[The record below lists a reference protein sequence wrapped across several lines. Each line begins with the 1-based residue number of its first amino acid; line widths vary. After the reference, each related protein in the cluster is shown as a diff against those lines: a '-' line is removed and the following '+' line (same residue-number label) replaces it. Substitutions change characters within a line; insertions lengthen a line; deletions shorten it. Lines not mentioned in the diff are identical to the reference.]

1 MKDLDPLHLFL
12 GVVVKYF
19 DGSIQLRQS
28 KYVAEL
34 IDNTEMTFAKV
45 VATPL
50 AQKHGLHESVGSLVE
65 TSFYRMIVESLQY
78 LTLTRPDIT
87 HVVNLASQ
95 FVQNPKNGHLQG
107 VKRIFSAE
115 AEYRALAST
124 SSEMTWIMHLLH
136 DLVPLIE
143 SEKARQVRRLWC
155 HNLGELPSPSEMV
168 EKIVHRFAIK
178 TVYNVANPMPHGKF
192 TTLEGLVDMST
203 TIGGARWEGKTCALK
218 IRFLP

>member
-1 MKDLDPLHLFL
+1 MYIIQPHGFIDPKYPQHVCLFKKALYGLKQEPRSSFEKFSIHLLHLDFICSKEDSSLFTLKAHKCIIFLLLYEDDTIIKGSNPPHVSKLVRQLGKEFSMKDLDPLHLFL

-107 VKRIFSAE
+107 VKRIFR
-115 AEYRALAST
+115 Y
-124 SSEMTWIMHLLH
+124 I
-136 DLVPLIE
+136 
-143 SEKARQVRRLWC
+143 
-155 HNLGELPSPSEMV
+155 
-168 EKIVHRFAIK
+168 
-178 TVYNVANPMPHGKF
+178 
-192 TTLEGLVDMST
+192 
-203 TIGGARWEGKTCALK
+203 
-218 IRFLP
+218 